1 MTPFHLLHLMS
12 PLLVGYLYLG
22 IFSELMI
29 AGTLPNFTALDKALS
44 PLHLVEMIL
53 KPPDEQ
59 GKQSPKAQRAR
70 CTRDGEK
77 TKLSVVRKRKKHEV
91 SSVKKSCYW
100 STIPL
105 LCGDPSPSSGI
116 DPSFLGLISQVLLS
130 SRALAFTKSGA
141 QGLL

>member
-29 AGTLPNFTALDKALS
+29 AGTLLNFTALDKALS

-59 GKQSPKAQRAR
+59 EKQSPKAQRAR
-70 CTRDGEK
+70 HTRDGEK
-77 TKLSVVRKRKKHEV
+77 TKLPVMRKRKKHEA
-91 SSVKKSCYW
+91 SSVKKPCYW
-100 STIPL
+100 STILP
-105 LCGDPSPSSGI
+105 LCGDPSPSSG
-116 DPSFLGLISQVLLS
+116 PWGFISQVLLS
-130 SRALAFTKSGA
+130 SRELASTKSGA